1 MTLADMITSFVDDD
15 WQRTNL
21 LKLMGMEMPSASNVK
36 KDKWIKLLHYSKVN
50 KIDITI
56 WTKLRIEKFE

>member
-36 KDKWIKLLHYSKVN
+36 KD
-50 KIDITI
+50 
-56 WTKLRIEKFE
+56 

>member
-1 MTLADMITSFVDDD
+1 MIKDTKFYQVIF
-15 WQRTNL
+15 
-21 LKLMGMEMPSASNVK
+21 NVSEVLYK
-36 KDKWIKLLHYSKVN
+36 YNFRINTIPKDKWNKLLYYSKVN

>member
-1 MTLADMITSFVDDD
+1 MIKDTKFYQVIF
-15 WQRTNL
+15 
-21 LKLMGMEMPSASNVK
+21 NVSEVLYK
-36 KDKWIKLLHYSKVN
+36 DNFRINTIPKDKWNKLLHYSKVN

>member
-1 MTLADMITSFVDDD
+1 MIKDTKFYQVIF
-15 WQRTNL
+15 
-21 LKLMGMEMPSASNVK
+21 NVSEVLYK
-36 KDKWIKLLHYSKVN
+36 YNFRINTIPKDKWSKLLHYSKVN

>member
-1 MTLADMITSFVDDD
+1 MIKDTKFYQVIF
-15 WQRTNL
+15 
-21 LKLMGMEMPSASNVK
+21 NVSEVLYK
-36 KDKWIKLLHYSKVN
+36 YNFRINAIPKDKWNKLLHYSKVN